1 MILIGKSNDGDE
13 SHDDDDDDDD
23 DDVTP
28 PSECPLMLPVKTI
41 TQMAFSCR
49 PIT

>member
-1 MILIGKSNDGDE
+1 MMILIGKSNDGDE
-13 SHDDDDDDDD
+13 SHDDDDD